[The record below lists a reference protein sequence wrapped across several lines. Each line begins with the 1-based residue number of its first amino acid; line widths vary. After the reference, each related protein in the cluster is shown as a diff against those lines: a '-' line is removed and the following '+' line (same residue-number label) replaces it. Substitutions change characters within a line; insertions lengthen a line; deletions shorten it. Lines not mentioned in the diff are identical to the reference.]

1 MKNNLK
7 AKIIDI
13 RKKKISYLKMLKYD
27 LLNLKDIGIKKVI
40 LKRKFEIG
48 IIIFILI
55 SKKVYLKNI
64 LLGLTNKIKDK
75 KNVKIKKNKNM
86 YFNEECEV

>member
-13 RKKKISYLKMLKYD
+13 RKKNFSYLKMLKYD

-55 SKKVYLKNI
+55 LGI
-64 LLGLTNKIKDK
+64 LLVPKL
-75 KNVKIKKNKNM
+75 
-86 YFNEECEV
+86 